1 MRLQP
6 RDFVKRTADLGLSL
20 VALCVLAFP
29 MLVIGWRIRC
39 DGAGLALFGHER
51 VGRDGVPFR
60 CWKFRTMY
68 ADAQA
73 TLKRWQETN
82 DPLWH
87 AFVAGNHKLENDP
100 RVTPLGRWLRA
111 TSLDELPQLW
121 NVLRGEM
128 SLVGPRPVTAAELE
142 QYGPEGR
149 QAYLKLRPGLS
160 GLWQVSGR
168 SSTTFEERVALD
180 IRYERERSLVMDL
193 RILLQTIRVVLSR
206 RGAH

>member
-6 RDFVKRTADLGLSL
+6 RDIVKRTADLGLSL
-20 VALCVLAFP
+20 VALCVLAIP
-29 MLVIGWRIRC
+29 MVVIAWRVRR
-39 DGAGLALFGHER
+39 DGSGPALFGHER
-51 VGRDGVPFR
+51 VGRAGIPFR
-60 CWKFRTMY
+60 CWKFRTMH

-87 AFVAGNHKLENDP
+87 SFVAGNYKLENDP

-142 QYGPEGR
+142 QYSLEGR
-149 QAYLKLRPGLS
+149 RAYLKLRPGLS

-180 IRYERERSLVMDL
+180 VQYERERSLAMDL
-193 RILLQTIRVVLSR
+193 AILLQTIWVVLSG